1 MPLLVGL
8 RVIYDLVTMLGALV
22 ASDMLASY

>member
-1 MPLLVGL
+1 MPLLGGL

-22 ASDMLASY
+22 ASYMLASY